1 MATTVLCLG
10 ACSTGSVAKT
20 AAAPQIALPDEISK
34 RSSLSSFN
42 QRPRALPNSNV
53 PQTIMQ
59 SIATALGPIT
69 NKALSV
75 SLKPYRTIPV
85 RKKCLLAKAKPPSHC
100 FGNRGRIVLANNI
113 PTTTPRAIALSF
125 MLSKKGNCAKKV
137 MPKASRPTIN
147 NPI

>member
-20 AAAPQIALPDEISK
+20 AAAPQIALPDEINK
-34 RSSLSSFN
+34 RSSLSSFS
-42 QRPRALPNSNV
+42 QRPRVLPNSNV

-59 SIATALGPIT
+59 SIATALAPIT

-100 FGNRGRIVLANNI
+100 FGNRERMVLANNI

-137 MPKASRPTIN
+137 MPKASSPTIN
-147 NPI
+147 SPI

>member
-53 PQTIMQ
+53 LQTIMQ
-59 SIATALGPIT
+59 SMATALAPIT

-75 SLKPYRTIPV
+75 SLKP
-85 RKKCLLAKAKPPSHC
+85 
-100 FGNRGRIVLANNI
+100 
-113 PTTTPRAIALSF
+113 
-125 MLSKKGNCAKKV
+125 
-137 MPKASRPTIN
+137 
-147 NPI
+147 

>member
-20 AAAPQIALPDEISK
+20 AAAPQIALPDEINK
-34 RSSLSSFN
+34 RSSLSSFS

-53 PQTIMQ
+53 AQTIMQ
-59 SIATALGPIT
+59 SIATALAPIT

-75 SLKPYRTIPV
+75 SLKPYSTIPV

-113 PTTTPRAIALSF
+113 PTTTPSAIALSF

-137 MPKASRPTIN
+137 MPKASKATIN